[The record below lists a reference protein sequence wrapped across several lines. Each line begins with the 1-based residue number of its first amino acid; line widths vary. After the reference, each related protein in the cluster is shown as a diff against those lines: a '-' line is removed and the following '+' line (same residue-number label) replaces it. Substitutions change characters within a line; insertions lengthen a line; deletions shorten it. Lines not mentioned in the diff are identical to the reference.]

1 MRSVHASASIP
12 AQLRLSS
19 GSLQPLLSLFG
30 TRGAALLRFG
40 LHASTFLPCL
50 PSDGVLLAPPLMVR
64 APDHIGTMR
73 ALTPCRLAH
82 ANKVSPFR
90 SSAFPASRPQPR
102 YAARRSRAYHPV
114 PPVGPRGPDFA
125 INEQARLCTPP
136 NRVRHPTGRRFASGC
151 SPPRLAATQLP
162 SATCAVT
169 SHGTDSHRADITNSR
184 THSLPRLT
192 GQSSTPGLCLPDRPV
207 EPDDDSEVCV
217 NLSEKRSRIM
227 SSRSIL

>member
-1 MRSVHASASIP
+1 MTPLPSADSMRSVHASASIP

-102 YAARRSRAYHPV
+102 YAARRSRAYHLV

-184 THSLPRLT
+184 THSSPGLT
-192 GQSSTPGLCLPDRPV
+192 GQSSNPRAVGYGVAFATTSNSVVTGSPGQAGR
-207 EPDDDSEVCV
+207 
-217 NLSEKRSRIM
+217 
-227 SSRSIL
+227 

>member
-1 MRSVHASASIP
+1 MRYSA
-12 AQLRLSS
+12 
-19 GSLQPLLSLFG
+19 
-30 TRGAALLRFG
+30 
-40 LHASTFLPCL
+40 H
-50 PSDGVLLAPPLMVR
+50 
-64 APDHIGTMR
+64 TMR

-102 YAARRSRAYHPV
+102 YAARRSRAYHLV

-136 NRVRHPTGRRFASGC
+136 NWVRHPTGCRFASGC

-184 THSLPRLT
+184 THSLPGLT
-192 GQSSTPGLCLPDRPV
+192 GRSSNPRASSCEATVPRTSTVRWLLDRPV
-207 EPDDDSEVCV
+207 KPGDDSE
-217 NLSEKRSRIM
+217 
-227 SSRSIL
+227 